1 VSTSCTVVLS
11 TYTDLYWQ
19 LDGEVGR
26 GHWHDLAE
34 ALTARGD
41 RKFDAILLPDGYSL
55 HRVSYI
61 EAERKM
67 LAKTVPFSL
76 EDELAEDLDDCH
88 FALAEPVDGYV
99 HVAVVRRSLLADLL
113 AESAAHGLS
122 MNSLKTCRP
131 VEQEMWLQISETAAA
146 FIGQDA
152 SVVVEQRQVASVIA
166 AVGHA
171 DTSVYPLHTGLTV
184 WPEWPLSVSNDS
196 PFNVVSGGVE
206 LLQGD
211 FRKGIA
217 WPALWRQWRA
227 PAMAAGMLLAVLVA
241 QAWWQVGLLEAR
253 NLEYRQAIEKTYREA
268 FPSGRVVNP
277 RRQMEAKLAEI
288 QGGSSSSGSNMLAL
302 LSALGAEPNASS
314 LQVSAINY
322 ESRAAE
328 LRIDILADN
337 FQQVEKLRS
346 ALRERGISAELQNS
360 SASGNKVRAKLALKE
375 VS

>member
-1 VSTSCTVVLS
+1 MSTSCTVVLS
-11 TYTDLYWQ
+11 KYTDLCWQ
-19 LDGEVGR
+19 LDGNVGH
-26 GHWHDLAE
+26 GQWHDLA
-34 ALTARGD
+34 AVLSAYGD
-41 RKFDAILLPDGYSL
+41 RKFDAILLPDSYSL
-55 HRVSYI
+55 NRVSYI
-61 EAERKM
+61 DAERKM

-88 FALAEPVDGYV
+88 FALAEPVDGFV
-99 HVAVVRRSLLADLL
+99 DVAVVGRSLLADLL
-113 AESAAHGLS
+113 ADAAAHGLS
-122 MNSLKTCRP
+122 INSLKTCRP
-131 VEQEMWLQISETAAA
+131 VEHEIWLQISESAAA
-146 FIGQDA
+146 FIGQEA
-152 SVVVEQRQVASVIA
+152 SVVIEQRQVATVMA
-166 AVGHA
+166 AVGHEA
-171 DTSVYPLHTGLTV
+171 QKVHSLHAGITV
-184 WPEWPLSVSNDS
+184 WPEWQLSVSNES
-196 PFNVVSGGVE
+196 PFNVVSGGIE

-217 WPALWRQWRA
+217 WPVLWRQWRA

-268 FPSGRVVNP
+268 FPGGRVVNP

-288 QGGSSSSGSNMLAL
+288 QGGGGSSGSNMLAL
-302 LSALGAEPNASS
+302 LSALGAEPHASS
-314 LQVSAINY
+314 LQVSAMNY

-375 VS
+375 VG